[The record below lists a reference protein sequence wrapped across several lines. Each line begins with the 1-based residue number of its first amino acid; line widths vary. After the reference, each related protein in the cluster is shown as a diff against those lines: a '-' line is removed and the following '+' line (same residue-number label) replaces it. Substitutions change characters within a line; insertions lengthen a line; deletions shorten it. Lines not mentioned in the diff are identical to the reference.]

1 MLYIK
6 LIGIGLVITIL
17 GYFIY
22 EYNHMKEEL
31 ITKDALISTLGSEIA
46 VQNAA
51 ILNMKTVSDKREET
65 GKTIVQEA
73 HVIAKI
79 QVQKAQ
85 VIYEA
90 TPSIPSDDCKSALAL
105 GNVK

>member
-6 LIGIGLVITIL
+6 LIGIGLVIAVL
-17 GYFIY
+17 GYFVY
-22 EYNHMKEEL
+22 EYNHMKSEL
-31 ITKDALISTLGSEIA
+31 VSKDALITSLGSEIA
-46 VQNAA
+46 LQNAA
-51 ILNMKTVSDKREET
+51 VLNMKTVSDTREDL

-73 HVIAKI
+73 HVIAKV

-90 TPSIPSDDCKSALAL
+90 VPSIPSDDCKSALAL
-105 GNVK
+105 GNTK